1 VVSPLGD
8 IVARGSR
15 SAVRAFGRGAVI
27 KVPDADTPVE
37 WILAEAEHVEA
48 VRAVGAPAPRLL
60 GIEEIAGRAAT
71 VWERVDGTSMWERVI
86 DRPDL
91 SGQMGRLLA
100 DVQLGLFGLVP
111 PVTLPTQRDRLTS
124 KIRRA
129 AATVDRSLSRALD
142 LLPSRA
148 GPLRLCHGDM
158 HPSNVLLAADGPMIV
173 DWFDASRGDPVADIA
188 RSSLLLG
195 DGKHT
200 PAHLPGADPAIL
212 GVFTQAYLSRLR
224 ERLELSDGEIAL
236 WQAINAV
243 ARLAEG
249 LPRAPLLEVWNRFE
263 LDGRPDRAAHAAAS

>member
-1 VVSPLGD
+1 MARNLGD
-8 IVARGSR
+8 VVARGSR

-27 KVPDADTPVE
+27 KVPDSGTPVE

-48 VRAVGAPAPRLL
+48 VRAAGAPAPRLL
-60 GIEEIAGRAAT
+60 GIEQIGGRAAT
-71 VWERVDGTSMWERVI
+71 VWERVDGTSIWQRVV

-100 DVQLGLFGLVP
+100 DVQLGLFDLVP
-111 PVTLPTQRDRLTS
+111 PLTLPAQRDRLES

-129 AATVDRSLSRALD
+129 AALVDRSLARALD
-142 LLPSRA
+142 LVPPRV

-158 HPSNVLLAADGPMIV
+158 HPSNVILASDGPMVV
-173 DWFDASRGDPVADIA
+173 DWFDACRGEPVADIA

-195 DGKHT
+195 DGTRT
-200 PAHLPGADPAIL
+200 PPHLPGADPTTL
-212 GVFTQAYLSRLR
+212 GVLTQAYLSRLR
-224 ERLELSDGEIAL
+224 ERLELSDDQLAL

-249 LPRAPLLEVWNRFE
+249 LSPAPLLEVWNRFVPE
-263 LDGRPDRAAHAAAS
+263 GIPAPTGQATAS

>member
-1 VVSPLGD
+1 
-8 IVARGSR
+8 
-15 SAVRAFGRGAVI
+15 VI
-27 KVPDADTPVE
+27 KIPDPGTPAE

-71 VWERVDGTSMWERVI
+71 VWERVDGASMWQRVV

-100 DVQLGLFGLVP
+100 DVQLGLFDLMP
-111 PVTLPTQRDRLTS
+111 PVTLPTQRDRLES

-129 AATVDRSLSRALD
+129 AERVDGSLARAFD
-142 LLPSRA
+142 LLPPRA

-158 HPSNVLLAADGPMIV
+158 HPSNVILAPDGPMVV
-173 DWFDASRGDPVADIA
+173 DWFDASRGEPVADIA
-188 RSSLLLG
+188 RTSLLLG
-195 DGKHT
+195 DGKNT
-200 PAHLPGADPAIL
+200 PPHLPGADPATL
-212 GVFTQAYLSRLR
+212 GVLTQAYLSRLR
-224 ERLELSDGEIAL
+224 ERLELSDDELAL

-249 LPRAPLLEVWNRFE
+249 LSRAPLLEVWNRFA
-263 LDGRPDRAAHAAAS
+263 LGGIPAPVVQAAAS

>member
-1 VVSPLGD
+1 VVRPLGD

-15 SAVRAFGRGAVI
+15 SSVRAFGRGAVI
-27 KVPDADTPVE
+27 KVPDPDTPVE

-48 VRAVGAPAPRLL
+48 VRAAGAPAPRLL
-60 GIEEIAGRAAT
+60 GIEEIGGRAAT

-86 DRPDL
+86 ERPDL
-91 SGQMGRLLA
+91 SGRMGRLLA
-100 DVQLGLFGLVP
+100 DAQLGLFDLVP
-111 PVTLPTQRDRLTS
+111 PVTLPAQRDRLTS

-129 AATVDRSLSRALD
+129 AATDRTLSRALE

-158 HPSNVLLAADGPMIV
+158 HPSNVLLTADGPMIV
-173 DWFDASRGDPVADIA
+173 DWFDASRGDPVADVA

-200 PAHLPGADPAIL
+200 PAHLPGADPATL
-212 GVFTQAYLSRLR
+212 EVLRRAYLSRLR
-224 ERLELSDGEIAL
+224 ERLEVSDGELAM

-249 LPRAPLLEVWNRFE
+249 LPRAPLLEVWQRFE
-263 LDGRPDRAAHAAAS
+263 LERRPERAAHAAAS

>member
-1 VVSPLGD
+1 VARTLGD
-8 IVARGSR
+8 VVARGSR

-27 KVPDADTPVE
+27 KVPDPGTPVE
-37 WILAEAEHVEA
+37 WILAEAKHVEA
-48 VRAVGAPAPRLL
+48 VRATGAPAPRLL
-60 GIEEIAGRAAT
+60 GVEEIAGRAAT
-71 VWERVDGTSMWERVI
+71 VWERVDGVSMWQRVV

-100 DVQLGLFGLVP
+100 DVQLGLFELVP

-129 AATVDRSLSRALD
+129 ATTVDASVGRALGM
-142 LLPSRA
+142 LPPRA

-158 HPSNVLLAADGPMIV
+158 HPSNVILTPGGPVIV
-173 DWFDASRGDPVADIA
+173 DWFDACRGEPVADIA

-195 DGKHT
+195 DGTHT
-200 PAHLPGADPAIL
+200 PTHLPGADPATL
-212 GVFTQAYLSRLR
+212 GVLTQSYLSRLR
-224 ERLELSDGEIAL
+224 ERLELGDGELAL

-249 LPRAPLLEVWNRFE
+249 LPSAPLLDVWERFNRE
-263 LDGRPDRAAHAAAS
+263 AGRARPAHAAAS

>member
-1 VVSPLGD
+1 MVRPLGD

-48 VRAVGAPAPRLL
+48 VRAAGAPVPRLL

-71 VWERVDGTSMWERVI
+71 VWERVDGASMWERVV

-100 DVQLGLFGLVP
+100 DVQLGLLDLVP

-124 KIRRA
+124 KLRRA
-129 AATVDRSLSRALD
+129 AATVDGSLSRALE

-148 GPLRLCHGDM
+148 ESLRLCHGDM

-188 RSSLLLG
+188 RSLLLLG
-195 DGKHT
+195 DGTAT
-200 PAHLPGADPAIL
+200 PAHLPGADPATL
-212 GVFTQAYLSRLR
+212 GVFRQAYVSRLR
-224 ERLELSDGEIAL
+224 ERLELSEGELAL

-249 LPRAPLLEVWNRFE
+249 LSRAPLVELWNRFE
-263 LDGRPDRAAHAAAS
+263 MNATADRAAQAAAS

>member
-1 VVSPLGD
+1 VVRPLGD

-27 KVPDADTPVE
+27 KVPDADTPAE

-48 VRAVGAPAPRLL
+48 VRAAGAPAPRLL

-71 VWERVDGTSMWERVI
+71 VWERVEGASMWERVI

-91 SGQMGRLLA
+91 GGQMGRLLA
-100 DVQLGLFGLVP
+100 DVQLGLFELVP
-111 PVTLPTQRDRLTS
+111 PVTLPAQRDRLTS

-129 AATVDRSLSRALD
+129 AATVDGSLSRALE

-148 GPLRLCHGDM
+148 EPLRLCHGDM

-188 RSSLLLG
+188 RSLLLLG
-195 DGKHT
+195 DGTPT
-200 PAHLPGADPAIL
+200 PAHLPGADSATL
-212 GVFTQAYLSRLR
+212 GVLRQAYLSRLR
-224 ERLELSDGEIAL
+224 ERLELSDDELAL
-236 WQAINAV
+236 WQAVNAV

-249 LPRAPLLEVWNRFE
+249 LSRAPLVELWNRFE
-263 LDGRPDRAAHAAAS
+263 MNERPDRPAQAAAS